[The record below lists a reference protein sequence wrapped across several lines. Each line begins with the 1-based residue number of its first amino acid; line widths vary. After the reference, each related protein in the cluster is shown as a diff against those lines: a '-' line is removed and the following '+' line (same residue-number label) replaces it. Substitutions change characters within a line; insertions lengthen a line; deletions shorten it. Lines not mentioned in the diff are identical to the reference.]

1 MSHAAV
7 SRVLGWMLSIFAA
20 TMLAPALLSLGA
32 GEIDTAAGFA
42 LSAGAAL
49 FIGVLLLVTGRGRG
63 GAIGRAEALVLAV
76 TGWLVLGLFGA
87 LPFVFGSTA
96 TSLTDGFFESL
107 SGLTT
112 TGLSIFP
119 APENL
124 DSGLLLWRAMTQWMG
139 GMATIVFAITILPT
153 LGIGGIEILRG
164 DATQRVSDTLRP
176 RLRQTARALW
186 MLYAF
191 LTALCG
197 AALWIAGM
205 PAFDALCHAMSTL
218 STGGF
223 STRADSVAGFDNAAV
238 ELILVVFMVAAAMNF
253 TLHWRAIQGRPGHYG
268 DDPECRFL
276 LGIVL
281 FATVATAG
289 VLIVGDRI
297 MPLEALRKGVFAVVS
312 AVTTTGYVG
321 PTIPMAPTF
330 VVFLLL
336 ALAMV
341 GGASGSTAGGL
352 KLMRGVL
359 LLRQGGREMVRL
371 TRPHG
376 VIPVKYGGASVP
388 APMIQAV
395 WGFFAAYIFCLVLLA
410 SGLSAFGLDFPAA
423 LTAATSGLSNTG
435 PVLGAVGGHGA
446 TYAALPD
453 GAKWLLALG
462 MLIGRLELLT
472 LLVLLSP
479 IFWRR

>member
-1 MSHAAV
+1 MSHDSVALE
-7 SRVLGWMLSIFAA
+7 LGWMLSIFAA

-76 TGWLVLGLFGA
+76 VAWLVLSLFGA

-139 GMATIVFAITILPT
+139 GMATIVLAITILPT

-191 LTALCG
+191 LTALCA

-223 STRADSVAGFDNAAV
+223 STRADSVAGFDNTAV
-238 ELILVVFMVAAAMNF
+238 ELILIVFMVA
-253 TLHWRAIQGRPGHYG
+253 TL
-268 DDPECRFL
+268 
-276 LGIVL
+276 
-281 FATVATAG
+281 
-289 VLIVGDRI
+289 
-297 MPLEALRKGVFAVVS
+297 
-312 AVTTTGYVG
+312 
-321 PTIPMAPTF
+321 
-330 VVFLLL
+330 
-336 ALAMV
+336 
-341 GGASGSTAGGL
+341 GL
-352 KLMRGVL
+352 KLSRFFGGNDSVL
-359 LLRQGGREMVRL
+359 
-371 TRPHG
+371 P
-376 VIPVKYGGASVP
+376 
-388 APMIQAV
+388 
-395 WGFFAAYIFCLVLLA
+395 C
-410 SGLSAFGLDFPAA
+410 SAL
-423 LTAATSGLSNTG
+423 
-435 PVLGAVGGHGA
+435 
-446 TYAALPD
+446 
-453 GAKWLLALG
+453 
-462 MLIGRLELLT
+462 M
-472 LLVLLSP
+472 
-479 IFWRR
+479 